1 MSYTRSRERY
11 SSFMRFGTFLLA
23 TATLFGQA
31 PSIDWKAQEAET
43 LRHFRALIQID
54 SSNPPGNETAVVN
67 YLKKTLDAAG
77 IENRTFA
84 MVANRSNI
92 VARIRGN
99 GSKRPILVMAHTDVV
114 GVQKEK
120 WPVEPFGA
128 VLKDGY
134 IWGRGTV
141 DDKDKL
147 ASNLMLML
155 LLKRSAAK
163 LDRDVIFLAEAG
175 EEGDTG
181 PGIDYMVRE
190 HFDQINAEFAITE
203 GGAARLQG
211 GRVTLV
217 TVATAETLPRRA
229 RLLVNGTSGHG
240 SVPRVDNALVKL
252 SAAVFKLGTWE
263 PPMRLND
270 TTRTYFERLATV
282 STPVQ
287 AARYNGLLDPAKTAQ
302 IQRYLAE
309 NEPTHYSM
317 LRTSVVPTILKA
329 GFRMNV
335 IPSEAEATLDIRV
348 LPDEDVG
355 AFYEEMRKVVNDP
368 AVKIEPLAAGARVAT
383 PPSRLDTDMFRAI
396 ETVSKR
402 LYPEATTLPTM
413 LTGATDMA
421 QLRAKGIQSYGIG
434 PALEEGDSI
443 NFGAHS
449 DVERIPEA
457 SLHRLARFTWEIV
470 TEVAVAK

>member
-1 MSYTRSRERY
+1 
-11 SSFMRFGTFLLA
+11 MRFRTPLLTLA
-23 TATLFGQA
+23 AAATLSAQV
-31 PSIDWKAQEAET
+31 PKIDWKAQEAET
-43 LRHFRALIQID
+43 LRHFRALVQID

-67 YLKKTLDAAG
+67 HLKKTFDAAG
-77 IENRTFA
+77 IENHVFA
-84 MVANRSNI
+84 MESNRANI

-99 GSKRPILVMAHTDVV
+99 SSKRPILVMAHTDVV
-114 GVQKEK
+114 GVQREK
-120 WPVEPFGA
+120 WPVDPFGA
-128 VLKDGY
+128 VVKDGY

-147 ASNLMLML
+147 AANLMLML
-155 LLKRSAAK
+155 LLKRSGAR

-181 PGIDYMVRE
+181 PGIDFMVRE

-203 GGAARLQG
+203 GGGAKLQQG
-211 GRVTLV
+211 KVTLV
-217 TVATAETLPRRA
+217 TVATAEKLPRRA
-229 RLLVNGTSGHG
+229 RLVVNGTSGHG

-252 SAAVFKLGTWE
+252 SAAVVKLGTWE

-282 STPVQ
+282 STPAQ
-287 AARYNGLLDPAKTAQ
+287 AARYNGLLDPAKSQQ
-302 IQRYLAE
+302 IQRFLAE
-309 NEPTHYSM
+309 NEPSHYSM

-355 AFYEEMRKVVNDP
+355 KFFEEMKKVVNDP
-368 AVKIEPLAAGARVAT
+368 AVKIEPLSAGARVAT
-383 PPSRLDTDMFRAI
+383 PPSRLDTEMFRAI
-396 ETVSKR
+396 ESVSKR
-402 LYPEATTLPTM
+402 LYPGSTTLPTM

-434 PALEEGDSI
+434 PAVEEMDSI
-443 NFGAHS
+443 NYGAHS
-449 DVERIPEA
+449 DVERLPEE

-470 TEVAVAK
+470 TEVAATKK